1 MTKNKRVVTTDAMP
15 VEPHEQAATTQHGT
29 RTKARPGDCTADYL
43 SPIEFARLSGL
54 ALSTVRRRIKDGS
67 IKVWQPGGPGTAVR
81 IARTELSM
89 HESTR
94 APVPNSTHLTNTSST
109 QFGRRLRWRS

>member
-1 MTKNKRVVTTDAMP
+1 MRVRDQP
-15 VEPHEQAATTQHGT
+15 AAETSETFGHASRQLIS
-29 RTKARPGDCTADYL
+29 RCFQSVSVFPWCFFFF
-43 SPIEFARLSGL
+43 SS
-54 ALSTVRRRIKDGS
+54 RRRHTRSVSAFLLNRSSDL
-67 IKVWQPGGPGTAVR
+67 GGPGTAVR